1 MMVVGWSFPLT
12 FLMQSRKLNKS
23 EKYITKEH
31 CVFQNFRA
39 NLFQLSYMA
48 SNQKLSK
55 AKITWKAER
64 NLSVNR
70 RLNVI
75 ATSYVLTPLLHH
87 PIERDNVFSVIIL
100 TDIEENFLMYCFLH
114 KVKAKAKQTETA

>member
-1 MMVVGWSFPLT
+1 
-12 FLMQSRKLNKS
+12 
-23 EKYITKEH
+23 
-31 CVFQNFRA
+31 
-39 NLFQLSYMA
+39 MA

-55 AKITWKAER
+55 AKIISKAER

-87 PIERDNVFSVIIL
+87 PIERGNVFSVIIL
-100 TDIEENFLMYCFLH
+100 IGIEENFLMYCFLH